1 MLLLRPHL
9 GVTVALCAP
18 FTSPVL
24 LLLLLLLL
32 LLCCCCCCC
41 HCSAEACTGTR
52 RFKELHCSSGP
63 FLLLLLFIPLPHSLL
78 PPRLSPH
85 LSLLLLFSAAQVGG
99 SERRPAV
106 LRRQMCAFLVM
117 MSYNRSMVSFVPP
130 CSNLEKYLGPSV
142 TSQPRASLHTLP
154 GPSSLS
160 SPSSTRSKS
169 MTHMMMPLMLNPKA
183 LG

>member
-1 MLLLRPHL
+1 MPDSLIMLLLRPHL

-99 SERRPAV
+99 SERRPAA
-106 LRRQMCAFLVM
+106 LRRQMCALLVTWFFTWP
-117 MSYNRSMVSFVPP
+117 NFVGLLVGIGSGTLFTTAGAASAATHPP
-130 CSNLEKYLGPSV
+130 LHEDAVKRAHGP
-142 TSQPRASLHTLP
+142 R
-154 GPSSLS
+154 
-160 SPSSTRSKS
+160 
-169 MTHMMMPLMLNPKA
+169 
-183 LG
+183 

>member
-1 MLLLRPHL
+1 MSSTKVVMAFLQVTATARRDMPDSLIMLLLRPHL

-99 SERRPAV
+99 SKRRPAV

-142 TSQPRASLHTLP
+142 TSSARRPAR
-154 GPSSLS
+154 
-160 SPSSTRSKS
+160 
-169 MTHMMMPLMLNPKA
+169 
-183 LG
+183 